1 MPQERGVAKPQSDD
15 VPDLKGTDNF
25 YLILAFIVPGL
36 VIVYIRSR
44 FISGKTPSHTEN
56 ILGYLV
62 LSLLYYTF
70 TLPFIQLGLSIQDPW
85 QVRAAIWIGLTLIG
99 PALFGVFLG
108 AWAQK
113 EWGTWFADRLGLT
126 TIHVIPA
133 AWDWRFSKIPR
144 GGMFVMV
151 TLTSGES
158 VAGFFGPNSFASSD
172 EGERDIYIEEE
183 YDVDEEGIWKP
194 RSAKVGILIPVK
206 EIRNIEFWEP

>member
-1 MPQERGVAKPQSDD
+1 MPDF
-15 VPDLKGTDNF
+15 KGIENF
-25 YLILAFIVPGL
+25 DLILAFIVPGL
-36 VIVYIRSR
+36 VIVYVRSR
-44 FISGKTPSHTEN
+44 FISGRTPSHTEN

-62 LSLLYYTF
+62 LSLLYYIF
-70 TLPFIQLGLSIQDPW
+70 TLPFVEAALSVKEPW
-85 QVRAAIWIGLTLIG
+85 IARAGIWIGLTLLG
-99 PALFGVFLG
+99 PALFGLFLG

-113 EWGTWFADRLGLT
+113 EWGAWIIDRLGLS

-172 EGERDIYIEEE
+172 GGERDIYIEEE
-183 YDVDEEGIWKP
+183 YTVDDAGRWATRE
-194 RSAKVGILIPVK
+194 SKVGILIPVK
-206 EIRNIEFWEP
+206 EIRHIEFWEPS